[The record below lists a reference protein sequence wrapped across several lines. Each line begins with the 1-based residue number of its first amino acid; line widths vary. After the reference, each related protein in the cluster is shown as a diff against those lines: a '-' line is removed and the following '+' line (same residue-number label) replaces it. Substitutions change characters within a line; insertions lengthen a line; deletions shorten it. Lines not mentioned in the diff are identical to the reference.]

1 MVVSTKEVRKKNVV
15 RDTGVV
21 AKDISHTNV
30 GEIDENNIRS
40 VGQAILW
47 RWNRRVHADNADEDD
62 EGDKIGE
69 GVVKIN
75 GDI

>member
-40 VGQAILW
+40 VGQAIL
-47 RWNRRVHADNADEDD
+47 
-62 EGDKIGE
+62 
-69 GVVKIN
+69 
-75 GDI
+75 